1 MESVGS
7 IRISRYGTGGKEWTP
22 LAPGEIEH
30 KYYAP
35 GVGLVFIEELKG
47 KTVMVEL
54 VEVLY

>member
-7 IRISRYGTGGKEWTP
+7 IRISRHGTGGKEWTP
-22 LAPGEIEH
+22 LAPGEIEY

-47 KTVMVEL
+47 KTVRVEL
-54 VEVLY
+54 VDVY

>member
-7 IRISRYGTGGKEWTP
+7 IRISHHGTGGREWTP
-22 LAPGEIEH
+22 LATGEIEH

-35 GVGLVFIEELKG
+35 GVGLLFIEEIKE
-47 KTVMVEL
+47 KTVRVEL